1 VQPRASSEL
10 IPGVLEDIGAI
21 LDVIEP
27 DDTEPDDI
35 GGMFEDIGGMLEDIG
50 AILDDIG
57 AMLDDIE
64 AIPDDI
70 GPDDIGVMLDDIED
84 ILDMDEVEIICIE
97 LSVDGIAIV
106 VMSADMLDPLMSILF
121 LIPIVLIE
129 EASEDI

>member
-1 VQPRASSEL
+1 M
-10 IPGVLEDIGAI
+10 LEDIGAI
-21 LDVIEP
+21 LDDI
-27 DDTEPDDI
+27 EPDDI
-35 GGMFEDIGGMLEDIG
+35 GGMLEDIGGMLEDIEAILDDIGAILDDIG

-84 ILDMDEVEIICIE
+84 ILDMEEVEVICIE
-97 LSVDGIAIV
+97 LSVDEIAIV
-106 VMSADMLDPLMSILF
+106 VVSADMLVPLMSILF
-121 LIPIVLIE
+121 LIPIVLLE